1 MFKRI
6 LVANRGEIAVRIIRA
21 CRDMGIETVA
31 VYSEIDKN
39 ALHTQLADFAVCIG
53 GAKAKDS
60 YLNMHNI
67 ITATVNTGAQAIHP
81 GFGFLS
87 ENPKFVKMCEECNI
101 TFIGP
106 SSEVIESMGNKSNA
120 REMMKNA
127 GVPIVPGTKKNLE
140 SIDEAISIAK
150 EIGYPVIAKATN
162 GGGGKGMRI
171 AYNEEELR
179 SGYKTAKMEAKASF
193 GDDDMYLEKF
203 IESPKH
209 IEIQIL
215 ADKEGNVIHLGER
228 DCSMQ
233 RRNQKVIEEA
243 PSSVVTPEL
252 RKKMGHAAIS
262 GAKYVNYTNAGT
274 IEFLLDKHGQF
285 YFMEMNTRI
294 QVEHPVTEMIT
305 GIDIV
310 REQIK
315 IAYGESLELSQ
326 EDVKFNG
333 HAIECRINA
342 ENPSRNFM
350 PSPGLIS
357 SMNLPGGYGVRNDL
371 AVYTGYTIPPT
382 YDSMIGKLIVHDNT
396 REGAILKMK
405 RALGEYIIEGVETNI
420 DFQYDLVSNPEF
432 EAGTFDTSFIGSLFD
447 ER

>member
-1 MFKRI
+1 MFNRI

-53 GAKAKDS
+53 GSKAADS

-106 SSEVIESMGNKSNA
+106 SSAVIESMGNKTNA
-120 REMMKNA
+120 REMMKKA

-140 SIDEAISIAK
+140 SIEEAISIAK

-209 IEIQIL
+209 IEIQLL

-252 RKKMGHAAIS
+252 RKKMGDAAIS
-262 GAKYVNYTNAGT
+262 GAKFVNYTNAGT
-274 IEFLLDKHGQF
+274 IEFLLDKHGKF

-310 REQIK
+310 REQIR
-315 IAYGESLELSQ
+315 IAYGEPLSMTQ
-326 EDVKFNG
+326 EEVRFTG

-342 ENPSRNFM
+342 ENPSKNFM
-350 PSPGLIS
+350 PSPGLIK

-371 AVYTGYTIPPT
+371 AVYAGYTIPPT
-382 YDSMIGKLIVHDNT
+382 YDSMIGKLIVHDDT
-396 REGAILKMK
+396 RAGAILKMK
-405 RALGEYIIEGVETNI
+405 RALGEYIIDGVETNI
-420 DFQYDLVSNPEF
+420 DFQYDLVSSPTF
-432 EAGTFDTSFIGSLFD
+432 EDGTFDTTFIGSLFD